1 MRIQQLT
8 KKFKGQQ
15 SGRSMVEMPDTYE
28 QSNQRVRGQSGRS
41 MVEMLGVLA
50 IIGVLSVGG
59 IAGYRYAMDQYH
71 INQALRLT
79 DLFALSVKEASHSNT
94 LTGYDGS
101 NAHPTC
107 FCYSTQWFCDL
118 YLGKDACGSFQNTSQ
133 TTYKVKDY
141 NGIKFQIYNGGG
153 YEKVTLSIFETTSAV
168 CKAVIERV
176 YHTYHDDLPSAG
188 GGSTFNGTFKT
199 EEYREAMANCD
210 EQAEQNGENE
220 VQVSVKFNYVPAEEL
235 LDCTTLYGSDI
246 CEQ

>member
-1 MRIQQLT
+1 MTQIQQ
-8 KKFKGQQ
+8 
-15 SGRSMVEMPDTYE
+15 S
-28 QSNQRVRGQSGRS
+28 QSGRS

-50 IIGVLSVGG
+50 IIGVLSIGG
-59 IAGYRYAMDQYH
+59 VAGYRYAMDQYH

-118 YLGKDACGSFQNTSQ
+118 YLGGKACSAFQSTSQ

-141 NGIKFQIYNGGG
+141 NGIKFLIYNGGG
-153 YEKVTLSIFETTSAV
+153 YEKVTLAIYETTATV

-176 YHTYHDDLPSAG
+176 YHTYHSDLPTTGSA
-188 GGSTFNGTFKT
+188 FNGSFKT
-199 EEYREAMANCD
+199 EEYKEAMDNCD
-210 EQAEQNGENE
+210 EQAEQNGEDQ
-220 VQVSVKFNYVPAEEL
+220 VQVSVKFNYIPAEEL
-235 LDCTTLYGSDI
+235 LDCTTLYGTDI